1 MFTNY
6 IIHET
11 TILNEQGQVFK
22 TYGLKN
28 TQITVEDISTEQ
40 NFVENIV
47 EIFNLMEVEG
57 CHVYDVIE
65 NLLQ

>member
-1 MFTNY
+1 MFSNY

-11 TILNEQGQVFK
+11 TILNEQGQLFK

-40 NFVENIV
+40 SFVKNIV
-47 EIFNLMEVEG
+47 EIFNCMQVEG
-57 CHVYDVIE
+57 CHAYDVLE
-65 NLLQ
+65 NILQ